1 MIAHSLRIRSRND
14 VIPSPM
20 LQQIRYDSALAH
32 NAITQRRNV
41 ESCVATE
48 CEMIAHSLRIRSRN
62 DVIPSPM
69 LQQIRYD
76 SAFAHNTIT

>member
-1 MIAHSLRIRSRND
+1 
-14 VIPSPM
+14 M

-48 CEMIAHSLRIRSRN
+48 CEMIAHSLIIQSRK
-62 DVIPSPM
+62 DVMSSPV
-69 LQQIRYD
+69 LQLIRYD
-76 SAFAHNTIT
+76 SVFDHNTIT